1 MLHDS
6 IPYVRADTSRPQAAR
21 RSRSSLGHR
30 AVGKPS
36 VLPDTASDSGAG
48 HAGRTAALY
57 AARASLD
64 PLVVQGAAPGG
75 QRITTT
81 AVEHDPGCAEGILG
95 PALIECSVREAV
107 ASGALPARD
116 PVTTA
121 QSVVASFEGV
131 ML

>member
-1 MLHDS
+1 MLHDVTPCVP
-6 IPYVRADTSRPQAAR
+6 IPSRPQAAR

-48 HAGRTAALY
+48 HAGLTAALY

-81 AVEHDPGCAEGILG
+81 AVDHDPGFTEGILG
-95 PALIECSVREAV
+95 PALIECSVREAM
-107 ASGALPARD
+107 AIGALPALD

-121 QSVVASFEGV
+121 QTVVTSFEGV